1 MSAATKLA
9 YSVKEAVAATGLS
22 ETHLDAEIRAGR
34 LKVRRTKK
42 DDETGVV
49 SGKRVIR
56 AEDLK
61 DYIDALPEG

>member
-22 ETHLDAEIRAGR
+22 ETHLDSEIRAGR
-34 LKVRRTKK
+34 LKVRRTKQ
-42 DDETGVV
+42 DPETGAV

-56 AEDLK
+56 AVDLQA
-61 DYIDALPEG
+61 YIDSLPVG